1 MRKIIV
7 AAAFFAAFGAI
18 AGPLGLNK
26 GMTLEE
32 LNKHGS
38 FTPVP
43 RHQFVYESKNLT
55 NGHPDFQSYTAL
67 VTPAHGLCKIMATSR
82 NIESSSYGTEIEEKF
97 KDLIS
102 ALTGK
107 YGAPGKQHNFLK
119 QGSIWNEPKYWMMGL
134 LKKERI
140 LSAFWLPPENSNL
153 PDSLTT
159 IYVQTVALSRSHGFI
174 ELNYEFDNVSE
185 CIDTVKAKRNSSL

>member
-38 FTPVP
+38 FTPSP
-43 RHQFVYESKNLT
+43 RKFVYESKNLT
-55 NGHPDFQSYTAL
+55 NGHPDFQSYTAI
-67 VTPAHGLCKIMATSR
+67 VTPAHGLCKIVARSQ
-82 NIESSSYGTEIEEKF
+82 NIESSSYGTEIEERF

-107 YGAPGKQHNFLK
+107 YGAPGKQYNFLR

-140 LSAFWLPPENSNL
+140 LSAFWWPPENLNL
-153 PDSLTT
+153 PDSLRG
-159 IYVQTVALSRSHGFI
+159 IHVETVALSVSHGFI
-174 ELNYEFDNVSE
+174 RLDYEFDNASE
-185 CIDTVKAKRNSSL
+185 CLDTLKANKNSNL